1 MTKDLIGY
9 NKIVN
14 KSMFFVIEEALLF
27 VKKNSGF
34 PGDHH
39 FYITFETKF
48 DGVDLSLN
56 LLQKFP
62 GEMTIVLQHQ
72 FSELDVKSNMFA
84 VTLHFENNPE
94 RIVIPYKAIR
104 KFFDP
109 SVNFGLDLD
118 TENNK
123 QIISAKDNTL
133 KVNHQNQD
141 LVEPNIID
149 RNEINSGQV
158 ISLDQFKKDLRK

>member
-1 MTKDLIGY
+1 MTKDHIGY

-14 KSMFFVIEEALLF
+14 KSMFLVIEEALLF

-39 FYITFETKF
+39 FYITFDTKF

-62 GEMTIVLQHQ
+62 EEMTIVLQHQ

-84 VTLHFENNPE
+84 VTLHFGNNPE
-94 RIVIPYKAIR
+94 RIIVPYKAIR

-109 SVNFGLDLD
+109 SVNFGLDLN
-118 TENNK
+118 TENNEQTIPTK
-123 QIISAKDNTL
+123 NNTIE
-133 KVNHQNQD
+133 VNHENQD
-141 LVEPNIID
+141 LHQPNIISE
-149 RNEINSGQV
+149 NVKNSGQV
-158 ISLDQFKKDLRK
+158 ISLNQFKKDLKK

>member
-1 MTKDLIGY
+1 MTEDLIGY

-14 KSMFFVIEEALLF
+14 KSMFLVIEEALLF

-62 GEMTIVLQHQ
+62 EEMTIILQHQ
-72 FSELDVKSNMFA
+72 FSELDVKSNMFT

-109 SVNFGLDLD
+109 SVNFGLDLNI
-118 TENNK
+118 ENNK

-141 LVEPNIID
+141 LVEPHIID
-149 RNEINSGQV
+149 GNETNSGQV
-158 ISLDQFKKDLRK
+158 ISLNQFKKDLKK

>member
-1 MTKDLIGY
+1 MTKDHIGY

-14 KSMFFVIEEALLF
+14 KSMFLVIEEALLF

-39 FYITFETKF
+39 FYITFDTKF

-62 GEMTIVLQHQ
+62 EEMTIILQHQ
-72 FSELDVKSNMFA
+72 FSELDVKRNMFA
-84 VTLHFENNPE
+84 VTLHFGNNPE
-94 RIVIPYKAIR
+94 RIVVPYKAIR

-109 SVNFGLDLD
+109 SVNFGLDL
-118 TENNK
+118 
-123 QIISAKDNTL
+123 NTGNYEQTMPSKSNSI
-133 KVNHQNQD
+133 KVNHETQD
-141 LVEPNIID
+141 PHQPNILNG
-149 RNEINSGQV
+149 NETNSGQV
-158 ISLDQFKKDLRK
+158 ISLNQFKKDLKK

>member
-1 MTKDLIGY
+1 MTKDHIGY

-14 KSMFFVIEEALLF
+14 KSMFFVIEEALSF

-39 FYITFETKF
+39 FYITFDTKF

-62 GEMTIVLQHQ
+62 EEMTIILQHQ

-84 VTLHFENNPE
+84 VTLHFGNNPE
-94 RIVIPYKAIR
+94 RIVVPYKAIR

-109 SVNFGLDLD
+109 SVNFGLDLN
-118 TENNK
+118 TGNYEQTIPSKNN
-123 QIISAKDNTL
+123 TT
-133 KVNHQNQD
+133 KVSHETQDPHQ
-141 LVEPNIID
+141 PNILNG
-149 RNEINSGQV
+149 NETNSGQV
-158 ISLDQFKKDLRK
+158 ISLNQFKKDLKK